1 LSAFPTS
8 WVVAESEAQK
18 SKQNEKIFLKLQT
31 HQYKTYS
38 ILKNITGGGV
48 MKILK
53 TLGVLVTIVMLV
65 ISCASESEK
74 LRKESKEDYPN
85 QEWRRPPAHWSP
97 P

>member
-1 LSAFPTS
+1 
-8 WVVAESEAQK
+8 
-18 SKQNEKIFLKLQT
+18 
-31 HQYKTYS
+31 
-38 ILKNITGGGV
+38 